1 VTTAIDALPQILGLP
16 SVQVMALV
24 LFVLGVLVGYL
35 LAKSAKYVIALAIVV
50 LIASY
55 FGLISF
61 DVAGLT
67 EIAREVGREA
77 ISLLG
82 GLIASS
88 AFIVGAALG
97 LLIGLLK

>member
-1 VTTAIDALPQILGLP
+1 MTTAIDALPQILGLP

-67 EIAREVGREA
+67 EIAREVGREV

>member
-1 VTTAIDALPQILGLP
+1 MTTAIDALPQILGLP

>member
-1 VTTAIDALPQILGLP
+1 MATAIDALPQILGLP

-67 EIAREVGREA
+67 EIAREVGREV

>member
-1 VTTAIDALPQILGLP
+1 MTNAIEALSQILGVS

-35 LAKSAKYVIALAIVV
+35 LAKSVKYIIALAIVV
-50 LIASY
+50 LVASY

-61 DVAGLT
+61 DVAGLSQ
-67 EIAREVGREA
+67 IAREVGREV

-82 GLIASS
+82 GLVASA
-88 AFIVGAALG
+88 AFLVGAALG
-97 LLIGLLK
+97 LVFGLLR

>member
-67 EIAREVGREA
+67 EIAREVGREV